1 MLAFARDN
9 DYDWGRIGRLLNVS
23 RQAARQR
30 FNRLAPKMGPL
41 PPARGLTPMERHG
54 MEIAESTENL
64 RRQRDFDGD
73 DPMLW

>member
-30 FNRLAPKMGPL
+30 
-41 PPARGLTPMERHG
+41 
-54 MEIAESTENL
+54 
-64 RRQRDFDGD
+64 DFDGD